1 MHSLKRPI
9 SALLAALFTASL
21 LTAPASAQTALPDLG
36 DSADAT
42 LSESQERAIGKRVMM
57 TIRSDRAFVEDPE
70 LTDYIASLGSK
81 LILASD
87 SARGDVEFFMIQDD
101 AINAFAMVGGYIGI
115 NTGLVIAS
123 QSESELAGVVGHE
136 IAHILQR
143 HQARMMAGQKGAAL
157 MSLAGLA
164 VAILAARSGNSSQA
178 PEAAMATAAGLQ
190 IQSQLDYT
198 REYER
203 EADRL
208 GFTILDRAGFDV
220 RGMAAFF
227 ERMQR
232 ANRHNDG
239 KAPGYLRTHPLTT
252 ERIADMQNRVGTMPA
267 RSVQDSQN
275 YQMAYAKLKAQ
286 QGTPG
291 DALDHFRAVITE
303 KTIRRSRA
311 DAYGLVL
318 ALKRNR
324 EFAQAEK
331 ELATIRTSGG
341 VNPWIERLAA
351 DIKADQKRYAEALD
365 IYAAGLKVF
374 PNNRALFY
382 GHAETLLNAGQTEPA
397 LAALTD
403 KLRRTPEDPRL
414 YDLQA
419 RAFAAKNKQLAQHRS
434 LAEAYYRRGN
444 LVGAVEQLELA
455 VKANDGD
462 FYEKSGAEAR
472 MRAFKAEELAM
483 RKDKNDKKER

>member
-1 MHSLKRPI
+1 MHPLKRLI
-9 SALLAALFTASL
+9 AALLAASLFASS
-21 LTAPASAQTALPDLG
+21 ASAQTGLPDLG

-42 LSESQERAIGKRVMM
+42 LSEQQERVIGKRVMM
-57 TIRSDRAFVEDPE
+57 AIRSDRSFVEDPE

-81 LILASD
+81 LALASD
-87 SARGDVEFFMIQDD
+87 SPRGDLEFFMIQDD
-101 AINAFAMVGGYIGI
+101 AINAFAMVGGFIGV
-115 NTGLVIAS
+115 NTGTLLAS
-123 QSESELAGVVGHE
+123 QSESELAGVMGHE
-136 IAHILQR
+136 VAHILQR

-164 VAILAARSGNSSQA
+164 LAILAARSNNSTQA
-178 PEAAMATAAGLQ
+178 PEAAMATVAGLQ

-208 GFTILDRAGFDV
+208 GFTILERAGFDV

-252 ERIADMQNRVGTMPA
+252 ERIADMQNRIVMQPA
-267 RSVQDSQN
+267 RSTQDSAD
-275 YQMAYAKLKAQ
+275 YLMAYAKLKAL
-286 QGTPG
+286 QGTPA
-291 DALDHFRAVITE
+291 DAIDHFRAVIAE
-303 KTIRRSRA
+303 KTIRRTRA

-318 ALKRNR
+318 SLKRNR
-324 EFAQAEK
+324 DFAQAEK
-331 ELATIRTSGG
+331 ELAAIRTAGG

-351 DIKADQKRYAEALD
+351 DIKSDQKRYKEALE

-382 GHAETLLNAGQTEPA
+382 GHAETLLNADQTDAA
-397 LAALTD
+397 LSDLTD
-403 KLRRTPEDPRL
+403 KLRRTPDDPRL

-419 RAFAAKNKQLAQHRS
+419 RAFAAKNKQLAQHRA

-444 LVGAVEQLELA
+444 LIGAVEQLELA

-472 MRAFKAEELAM
+472 MRALKAEELEM
-483 RKDKNDKKER
+483 RKDNKLDKKDR